1 MDLAVPP
8 SLLALVDELEAKRVI
23 YSPLVCLNLWP
34 YYGLIYFL
42 GGGWLLGGG
51 YLGFPWIVW
60 SIFCMLYK
68 VICDSMSYM
77 TGVIYFM
84 LFFCF
89 IDSFWRIYCALQ
101 FGKDLFLPFLRIQT
115 YQSPNEA
122 TRSDLNFLIFS
133 YPGGRKHQQSFC
145 QHILTS
151 PREKWEELYGCGWK
165 ACC

>member
-1 MDLAVPP
+1 M
-8 SLLALVDELEAKRVI
+8 AL
-23 YSPLVCLNLWP
+23 LWP
-34 YYGLIYFL
+34 YIFL
-42 GGGWLLGGG
+42 GGGVRIWGGG
-51 YLGFPWIVW
+51 TLDFHE
-60 SIFCMLYK
+60 LYDLFFVCYI

-151 PREKWEELYGCGWK
+151 PREK
-165 ACC
+165 